1 MIKAHRHRQLY
12 MQDISIVYQR
22 SSQAPSTITQLVAL
36 IDPISDTIEMDERA
50 ASERK
55 LRGFGPRSNGL
66 HKGALIGNVD
76 DTENIHNQ
84 EEILIR
90 KAPHFHRRAKV
101 RSSDRQ
107 VAKINISHDGDY
119 AVAVCM
125 AFDPPGMKAEQRRI
139 VDNGRGPP
147 KHEPQWGDEGW
158 FDVISEAV
166 APAEEEK
173 IDDVELKD
181 RLKEQNSVHSP
192 DELKKILQLAL
203 EGSEEDSIRRLPP
216 LP

>member
-1 MIKAHRHRQLY
+1 
-12 MQDISIVYQR
+12 
-22 SSQAPSTITQLVAL
+22 
-36 IDPISDTIEMDERA
+36 MDDRV

-55 LRGFGPRSNGL
+55 LRGFGPRSQGL
-66 HKGALIGNVD
+66 HKGALRGNAD
-76 DTENIHNQ
+76 DSENVHDQDEN
-84 EEILIR
+84 LIK
-90 KAPHFHRRAKV
+90 KAPRFHRRAKV

-125 AFDPPGMKAEQRRI
+125 AFDPPGMKPDEKRI
-139 VDNGRGPP
+139 VDDGRGPP

-158 FDVISEAV
+158 FDLVTEAV
-166 APAEEEK
+166 APAEEKE
-173 IDDVELKD
+173 IEDTELKD
-181 RLKEQNSVHSP
+181 VLEKQKSVHSP
-192 DELKKILQLAL
+192 EDLRKILQQAL

>member
-1 MIKAHRHRQLY
+1 MIKAHRYRQLY
-12 MQDISIVYQR
+12 MQDISIVHQR

-36 IDPISDTIEMDERA
+36 IDPVCDRIEMDERV
-50 ASERK
+50 ASERQ
-55 LRGFGPRSNGL
+55 LRGFGPRSQGL
-66 HKGALIGNVD
+66 HKGTLIGSGDGSEDAHSQDEKFIKKVP
-76 DTENIHNQ
+76 
-84 EEILIR
+84 R
-90 KAPHFHRRAKV
+90 FYRRAKV

-125 AFDPPGMKAEQRRI
+125 AFDPPGMKPEEKRI
-139 VDNGRGPP
+139 VDNARGPP

-158 FDVISEAV
+158 FDVVTEAV

-173 IDDVELKD
+173 IDYVELKK
-181 RLKEQNSVHSP
+181 LKAEQTSVHSP
-192 DELKKILQLAL
+192 EDLKKILQEAL